1 MSVFRILITGSRDWS
16 DEDTVWGALD
26 IVAREVLSA
35 GCTEIVVVHGAA
47 KGPDMLADAW
57 VRSRRQYW
65 PVRAER
71 YPADWKRHGRAAG
84 LKRNPVMVSRGAD
97 VCLAFALPCTKPDCR
112 RPQPHYTHG
121 TEHCAGLA
129 EREGIPTR
137 WFRPNPP
144 EEESTDG

>member
-1 MSVFRILITGSRDWS
+1 AGNGRQPQAGHQQPAELPVRRRAVSPHCRVPPRRGTGAWLAGGAVRRPSRGAGAPAPRTEGVPDGGRHVLRPPTRGAAVSVFRILITGSRDWS

-65 PVRAER
+65 PVR
-71 YPADWKRHGRAAG
+71 
-84 LKRNPVMVSRGAD
+84 
-97 VCLAFALPCTKPDCR
+97 
-112 RPQPHYTHG
+112 
-121 TEHCAGLA
+121 
-129 EREGIPTR
+129 
-137 WFRPNPP
+137 
-144 EEESTDG
+144 